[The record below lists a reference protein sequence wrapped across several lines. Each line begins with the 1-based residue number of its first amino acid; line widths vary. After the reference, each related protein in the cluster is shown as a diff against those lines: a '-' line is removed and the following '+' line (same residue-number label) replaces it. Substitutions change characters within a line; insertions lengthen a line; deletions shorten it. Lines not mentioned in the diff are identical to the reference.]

1 MSKFSSNCE
10 DMNTTPTIGLASGI
24 NISEVKKITEGSR
37 SIWIDWLRVAAIFFV
52 IIVHSTEPFYLGGE
66 GSLIL
71 SKSDAFWVSFF
82 DSFARACVPL
92 FIIGSSYL
100 QFPLHYNT
108 KEFFLRRAI
117 RILIPFA
124 VWTGVYAFIWGEPI
138 ENFRN
143 LLLNFNYAAGHLWF
157 VYMLLGI
164 YLLMP
169 MLSPW
174 AEKVSRNE
182 LLFYLSICLF
192 TSFIPF
198 IREISS
204 GDSSYITGPSGIP
217 AFAKYPLWG
226 ECSWNSYG
234 VFYYLSGFIGYIL
247 LGLYIKRFV
256 GIRHKGKS
264 LLSAILTWM
273 AGFAISFGGFYWL
286 VNHTADGVFPI
297 EGSINL
303 AVLWETP
310 WFYDSTGVVLMA
322 IGWIFMFRRINAGG
336 KWYSKLIFP
345 LAKASY
351 GVYLCHMII
360 LAYVSQLI
368 REWLGTGADGIIGFW
383 TTPAEIVLTA
393 VLTFTLASAFSH
405 LVGKIPGIGKYLMG

>member
-1 MSKFSSNCE
+1 
-10 DMNTTPTIGLASGI
+10 MNTTPSLGLVTGV
-24 NISEVKKITEGSR
+24 NIDKVEKITEESR
-37 SIWIDWLRVAAIFFV
+37 TVWIDWLRVTAIFFV

-66 GSLIL
+66 GSRIL
-71 SKSDAFWVSFF
+71 TKSDAFWVSLF

-100 QFPLHYNT
+100 QFPLHYKT
-108 KEFFLRRAI
+108 KDFLLKRAI

-124 VWTGVYAFIWGEPI
+124 IWTCIYALIWGEPI
-138 ENFRN
+138 ENFQN
-143 LLLNFNYAAGHLWF
+143 LFLNFNYAAGHLWF
-157 VYMLLGI
+157 VYMLMGI

-204 GDSSYITGPSGIP
+204 DNSSYIIGPSGIP

-234 VFYYLSGFIGYIL
+234 VFYYLSGFIGYLL

-256 GIRHKGKS
+256 VIRYQRK
-264 LLSAILTWM
+264 LLFMAILTWVI
-273 AGFAISFGGFYWL
+273 GFFISFGGFYWL
-286 VNHTADGVFPI
+286 VEYTAGGSFPI
-297 EGSINL
+297 EGSIRL

-310 WFYDSTGVVLMA
+310 WFYDSIGVVLMS
-322 IGWIFMFRRINAGG
+322 IGWIFIFRRINIKGR
-336 KWYSKLIFP
+336 WYSNFIFP

-360 LAYVSQLI
+360 LAFVSELI
-368 REWLGTGADGIIGFW
+368 REWLGIGVESKLGFW
-383 TTPAEIVLTA
+383 TTPTEIILTA
-393 VLTFTLASAFSH
+393 FLTFTLASAFSH
-405 LVGKIPGIGKYLMG
+405 LVGKIPGLGKYLMG